1 MTKTTK
7 FGRKCIVTA
16 LGLATCLGPAA
27 CTTVPA
33 SFDVVSKDAIVSKT
47 TKTQLALRA
56 LTPPQTKVTV
66 AVYNFEDKTGQFRPT
81 EAGQTLSR
89 AVSQGGDELLIKALH
104 DAGNR
109 SWFTVIERSNLN
121 NLLKERQIITEMRSR
136 YLGETT
142 INSKALPPLLFAG
155 VIFEGGIVGFD
166 TNTLTGGAAAR
177 YLGIG
182 GQTDYRQNVVSV
194 HLRAVSVKTGEV
206 LASVTT
212 EKTIASFGVS
222 ANAFRFVTFDNL
234 LEADAGITS
243 NEPGLLALR
252 QAIEKSVYALVL
264 EGSEIGLWDFKDKS
278 QGLALLESYKHERD
292 GTKPSKKISKADF
305 ATKTD
310 PKKVAL
316 KQSPRPVKFTRA
328 QTRKTQT
335 EQVQIRAAKPAQLPV
350 KQSPRL
356 KTSTQAQTARVQK
369 STAKPATLIVK
380 QPLPLPTSIVA
391 PPSRVTHKVVQ
402 GDTLY
407 NISQRYDVSV
417 DELRAAND
425 IGDNI
430 IGVGKVL
437 TIPGPNAVNETT
449 APQLTTALAQDNFP
463 LWGPQNTI
471 AAPDV
476 SRSQAFTHLPK
487 SLAQKELKAAHS
499 PSDRVL

>member
-1 MTKTTK
+1 MT
-7 FGRKCIVTA
+7 
-16 LGLATCLGPAA
+16 A

-33 SFDVVSKDAIVSKT
+33 SYGVISKDAVISKT

-56 LTPPQTKVTV
+56 LSPPESKVTV

-89 AVSQGGDELLIKALH
+89 AVSQGGDEVLIKALQ

-136 YLGETT
+136 YLGETK

-182 GQTDYRQNVVSV
+182 GQTDYRQNVVTV

-212 EKTIASFGVS
+212 EKTIASVGIA

-252 QAIEKSVYALVL
+252 QAVEKSVYALVM
-264 EGSEIGLWDFKDKS
+264 EGSEIGLWNFKDKT
-278 QGLALLESYKHERD
+278 QGLALLEDYQYERD
-292 GTKPSKKISKADF
+292 GIRPSKQIDVTRF
-305 ATKTD
+305 ANRDITIMAKDEKRRKDLTNLLENVTIKEQKD
-310 PKKVAL
+310 AV
-316 KQSPRPVKFTRA
+316 QSSG
-328 QTRKTQT
+328 
-335 EQVQIRAAKPAQLPV
+335 PAP
-350 KQSPRL
+350 
-356 KTSTQAQTARVQK
+356 
-369 STAKPATLIVK
+369 
-380 QPLPLPTSIVA
+380 
-391 PPSRVTHKVVQ
+391 
-402 GDTLY
+402 
-407 NISQRYDVSV
+407 
-417 DELRAAND
+417 
-425 IGDNI
+425 
-430 IGVGKVL
+430 
-437 TIPGPNAVNETT
+437 
-449 APQLTTALAQDNFP
+449 
-463 LWGPQNTI
+463 
-471 AAPDV
+471 
-476 SRSQAFTHLPK
+476 
-487 SLAQKELKAAHS
+487 
-499 PSDRVL
+499 

>member
-1 MTKTTK
+1 LIKILSKYEHKRVVATIAASLCLFTT
-7 FGRKCIVTA
+7 
-16 LGLATCLGPAA
+16 A

-33 SFDVVSKDAIVSKT
+33 SYGVISKDAVISKT

-56 LTPPQTKVTV
+56 LTPPESKVTV

-89 AVSQGGDELLIKALH
+89 AVSQGGDEVLIKALQ

-136 YLGETT
+136 YLGETK

-182 GQTDYRQNVVSV
+182 GQTDYRQNVVTV

-212 EKTIASFGVS
+212 EKTIASVGIA

-252 QAIEKSVYALVL
+252 QAVEKSVYALVM
-264 EGSEIGLWDFKDKS
+264 EGSEIGLWNFKDKN
-278 QGLALLESYKHERD
+278 QGLALLENYRYERD
-292 GTKPSKKISKADF
+292 GIKPSKQADTTSF
-305 ATKTD
+305 AQTKSATKTTMAKND
-310 PKKVAL
+310 ERHKAL
-316 KQSPRPVKFTRA
+316 TTLLEDVIIKEQQDAPQSPKRA
-328 QTRKTQT
+328 
-335 EQVQIRAAKPAQLPV
+335 P
-350 KQSPRL
+350 
-356 KTSTQAQTARVQK
+356 
-369 STAKPATLIVK
+369 
-380 QPLPLPTSIVA
+380 
-391 PPSRVTHKVVQ
+391 
-402 GDTLY
+402 
-407 NISQRYDVSV
+407 
-417 DELRAAND
+417 
-425 IGDNI
+425 
-430 IGVGKVL
+430 
-437 TIPGPNAVNETT
+437 
-449 APQLTTALAQDNFP
+449 
-463 LWGPQNTI
+463 
-471 AAPDV
+471 
-476 SRSQAFTHLPK
+476 
-487 SLAQKELKAAHS
+487 
-499 PSDRVL
+499 